1 MSSVSR
7 RYALQTG
14 AALVCGAQ
22 IFAGCNFV
30 AAHRSR
36 VTSVYVIG
44 TIHRRHR
51 TSSAYSLAVLETAII
66 RAKPDVII
74 TEIPPDRA
82 RTALA
87 TYRQTGEITEPRT
100 RVFPEYTDIVIPLSE
115 RLGWRVV
122 GAAAWTPEIA
132 ANRRKA
138 LRGIEQDTSRAKQ
151 WAEHKAANRAF
162 AKAVAGRSDDPRF
175 IHTDR
180 FDHLVAASREPYARH
195 FDADLGA
202 GGWTAINRAHIDL
215 IGRTLDAISGQ
226 GLTAII
232 TFGTA
237 HKYKILASLKARDDI
252 ALKATRPLF
261 G

>member
-1 MSSVSR
+1 MTSVSR
-7 RYALQTG
+7 RHALQTG
-14 AALVCGAQ
+14 AAFLCSAEV
-22 IFAGCNFV
+22 FTGCNFA

-51 TSSAYSLAVLETAII
+51 TSSAYSLAVLETALV
-66 RAKPDVII
+66 RARPDVII

-82 RTALA
+82 QIALDS
-87 TYRQTGEITEPRT
+87 YRRSGEVTEPRT
-100 RVFPEYTDIVIPLSE
+100 RVFPEYTDVLIPLSE

-132 ANRRKA
+132 ANRREA
-138 LRGIEQDTSRAKQ
+138 LKGIEQDKSRAQQ
-151 WAEHKAANRAF
+151 WAEHMAANRAF
-162 AKAVAGRSDDPRF
+162 AKAVAGRSDDPLF

-202 GGWTAINRAHIDL
+202 GGWTAINRAHTDL
-215 IGRTLDAISGQ
+215 IASALDAISGQ

-237 HKYKILASLKARDDI
+237 HKYKILESLKAREDI
-252 ALKATRPLF
+252 ALQDARALF